1 MAWFQVAD
9 YYCSELAGYWTA
21 RNFFWLCF
29 PFASHEKTR
38 VILIV
43 ARFLNQS
50 QWPAKFTSYFMW
62 TLCLLFFGKY
72 ALQSQN
78 LMMSVF
84 CSNTLIFA
92 PECWKCTLRSPAFK
106 IFRGVMP
113 LNRTPLVTCT
123 FSAHKSRLWREFFPS
138 LPTQKLL
145 PPTVLLKSKLTLEAR
160 NSRLDSCLSKL
171 ERFEFRDARI
181 ESQVSMIKDQG
192 SKKPGFLKERCCTV
206 T

>member
-1 MAWFQVAD
+1 
-9 YYCSELAGYWTA
+9 
-21 RNFFWLCF
+21 
-29 PFASHEKTR
+29 
-38 VILIV
+38 
-43 ARFLNQS
+43 
-50 QWPAKFTSYFMW
+50 
-62 TLCLLFFGKY
+62 
-72 ALQSQN
+72 
-78 LMMSVF
+78 MMSMF

-123 FSAHKSRLWREFFPS
+123 FSVHKSRLWREFFPS

-171 ERFEFRDARI
+171 ERFEFQDARIESRDARI

-192 SKKPGFLKERCCTV
+192 SKKLGFLKERCCTV